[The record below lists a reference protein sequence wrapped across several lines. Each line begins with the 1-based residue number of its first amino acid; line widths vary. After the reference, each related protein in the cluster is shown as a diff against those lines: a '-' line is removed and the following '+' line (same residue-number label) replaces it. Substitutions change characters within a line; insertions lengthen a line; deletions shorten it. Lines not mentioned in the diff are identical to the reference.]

1 MRTTTADTPVHEVS
15 EQAGAAAL
23 DAAGKDAVV
32 ELRGIKKA
40 FGKVEVLHGVNLTVH
55 AGEHVVIFGP
65 SGSGKS
71 TVLRTINLL
80 EEPSEGS
87 VRVLGVEYGPGLPG
101 APKAKRG
108 NPMQLRRHVGMVFQQ
123 FNLFPHLT
131 ALHNVTLALRAAR
144 GFGRKEAEERA
155 AHALRQVGLLR
166 WAAHFPA
173 ELSGGQQQ
181 RVAIA
186 RALSLDP
193 KVMLFDEP
201 TSALDPE
208 LVGEVLGAMRLLA
221 ESGMTMVIV
230 THELG
235 FAREIGDLNV
245 FMDQGL
251 IVESGPRGFF
261 DTCSNPRTRQFM
273 EAVL

>member
-1 MRTTTADTPVHEVS
+1 MRTPLPTMNEPLPTASPIA
-15 EQAGAAAL
+15 EQS
-23 DAAGKDAVV
+23 DVRREQVV
-32 ELRGIKKA
+32 CLEGIRKS
-40 FGKVEVLHGVNLTVH
+40 FGKNEVLHGVDLTVH
-55 AGEHVVIFGP
+55 QGEHVVIFGP

-71 TVLRTINLL
+71 TLLRTINLL
-80 EEPSEGS
+80 EEPDAGS
-87 VRVLGVEYGPGLPG
+87 VRVFGVEYGPGLGPG
-101 APKAKRG
+101 GRRG
-108 NPMQLRRHVGMVFQQ
+108 SAIELRRQVGMVFQQ

-131 ALHNVTLALRAAR
+131 ALGNVALALRTTKR
-144 GFGRKEAEERA
+144 LGRNEAEERA
-155 AHALRQVGLLR
+155 ATALKQVGLLR
-166 WAAHFPA
+166 WAAHYPA

-221 ESGMTMVIV
+221 ETGMTMVIV
-230 THELG
+230 THELN
-235 FAREIGDLNV
+235 FAREIGDFMV

-251 IVESGPRGFF
+251 IAESGRRGFL
-261 DTCSNPRTRQFM
+261 DACENPRTRQFIA
-273 EAVL
+273 AVL

>member
-1 MRTTTADTPVHEVS
+1 MRTPLPTMNEPLPTASPAAEHPAGRS
-15 EQAGAAAL
+15 EQ
-23 DAAGKDAVV
+23 VV
-32 ELRGIKKA
+32 RLEGIRKS
-40 FGKVEVLHGVNLTVH
+40 FGKNEVLHGVDLSVH
-55 AGEHVVIFGP
+55 RGEHVVIFGP

-71 TVLRTINLL
+71 TLLRTINLL
-80 EEPSEGS
+80 EEPNAGS
-87 VRVLGVEYGPGLPG
+87 VRIFGVEYGPGLVPG
-101 APKAKRG
+101 GPRG
-108 NPMQLRRHVGMVFQQ
+108 SAIELRRQVGMVFQQ

-131 ALHNVTLALRAAR
+131 ALGNVALALRTTKR
-144 GFGRKEAEERA
+144 MGRNEAEERA
-155 AHALRQVGLLR
+155 ARALQQMGLLR
-166 WAAHFPA
+166 WAAHFPG

-230 THELG
+230 THELN
-235 FAREIGDLNV
+235 FAREVGDYMV
-245 FMDQGL
+245 FMDEGL
-251 IVESGPRGFF
+251 IAESGRRGFL
-261 DTCSNPRTRQFM
+261 DRCESPRTKQFIA
-273 EAVL
+273 AVL